1 MEATKVVLG
10 IDLGGTKTAFGFV
23 NKKGKCYG
31 VKSIPTNSHQPVK
44 DLVKRIYDV
53 YSEWMSEDSG
63 KYQVMGI
70 GIGAPNGNYFNGT
83 IENPPNL
90 HWGTT
95 NMVELIEKG
104 FGLPAVLTNDA
115 NAAAIGEQKFGAGK
129 DLKNFI
135 VITLGTGLGSGIV
148 VDGRLVY
155 GHDGFAGELGHMVV
169 RPNGRLC
176 GCGRRGCLET
186 YASVSGI
193 IRTVFELQANLPKES
208 KLRKIAY
215 HDLDG
220 EQIYKLAKEGDPLAL
235 QAFDLTTR
243 ILGEGLATSV
253 AHLSPEAII
262 LFGGLS
268 LAKEFIF
275 EPTKK
280 YLEEN
285 LLTIF
290 KNKVRIIPSALP
302 PGDAAVM
309 GAAALMWHE
318 ISLKRDND
326 KGK

>member
-31 VKSIPTNSHQPVK
+31 VKSIPTNSHQPAK
-44 DLVKRIYDV
+44 DLVKRIYDI
-53 YSEWMSEDSG
+53 YSEWMSKDSG

-83 IENPPNL
+83 IEDPPNL

-95 NMVELIEKG
+95 NMAELIEKA
-104 FGLPAVLTNDA
+104 FDLPAVLTNDA

-129 DLKNFI
+129 NLKNFI

-169 RPNGRLC
+169 RPNGRHC

-193 IRTVFELQANLPKES
+193 IRTVFELQADLTMKS
-208 KLRKIAY
+208 KLRNIAFD
-215 HDLDG
+215 DLDG
-220 EQIYKLAKEGDPLAL
+220 EKIYKLAKEGDPLAL
-235 QAFDLTTR
+235 KAFDVTTR

-268 LAKEFIF
+268 LAEEFIF
-275 EPTKK
+275 KSTKQ

-290 KNKVRIIPSALP
+290 KNKVKIIPSALP

-318 ISLKRDND
+318 ISLKRYND
-326 KGK
+326 RGK

>member
-31 VKSIPTNSHQPVK
+31 VKSIPTNSHQPAK

-53 YSEWMSEDSG
+53 YSDWINKDKE
-63 KYQVMGI
+63 KYQVVGI
-70 GIGAPNGNYFNGT
+70 GIGAPNGNYFKGT

-95 NMVELIEKG
+95 NMVELIEKV
-104 FGLPAVLTNDA
+104 FDLQAVLTNDA

-129 DLKNFI
+129 NLKNFI

-155 GHDGFAGELGHMVV
+155 GHDGFAGELGHMVI

-193 IRTVFELQANLPKES
+193 IRTVFELQANLPQDS

-220 EQIYKLAKEGDPLAL
+220 EQIYELAKEGDPLAL
-235 QAFDLTTR
+235 KAFDETTR

-290 KNKVRIIPSALP
+290 KNKVRIIPSALS

-318 ISLKRDND
+318 LSLKKDNP
-326 KGK
+326 KEK

>member
-31 VKSIPTNSHQPVK
+31 VKSIPTNSHQPAK

-53 YSEWMSEDSG
+53 YSDWINKDKE
-63 KYQVMGI
+63 KYQVVGI
-70 GIGAPNGNYFNGT
+70 GIGAPNGNYFKGT

-95 NMVELIEKG
+95 NMVELIERV
-104 FGLPAVLTNDA
+104 FDLQAVLTNDA

-129 DLKNFI
+129 NLKNFI

-155 GHDGFAGELGHMVV
+155 GHDGFAGELGHMVI

-193 IRTVFELQANLPKES
+193 IRTVFELQANLPQDS

-215 HDLDG
+215 HDPDG
-220 EQIYKLAKEGDPLAL
+220 EQIYKLAKAGDPLAL
-235 QAFDLTTR
+235 KAFDETTR

-318 ISLKRDND
+318 LSLKKDNP
-326 KGK
+326 KEK